1 MNFIAMNRAAFNR
14 DLENGYIS
22 NIRVMVKPTGAI
34 CHVDTING
42 ISNLYNGTTHLVN
55 DALSSALANAGI
67 TGWVL
72 VHARDVPRITSKWLT
87 YNLNKL
93 PIEEW
98 SCDLVVYTF
107 GQDYDLTGKE
117 LPFEVKPL
125 ELEDLGLG
133 ISSIL
138 EKHSQDASFDGL
150 LISALNKAKGEVFYK
165 ILPNRVTKAKVIAVG
180 TGRGGKISSFIVE
193 TDHEGKKYIVN
204 VGSIPAWVKDNGI
217 YRYRNKFI
225 GAEVDLS
232 YTSFNPGDRLKNFSS
247 PAITSVPAVDL

>member
-14 DLENGYIS
+14 DHENGYIT
-22 NIRVMVKPTGAI
+22 NIRTMVKPTGAI
-34 CHVDTING
+34 CYVDTING

-55 DALSSALANAGI
+55 DALSSTLVNAGI

-72 VHARDVPRITSKWLT
+72 VHAVGVPRITSKWLT
-87 YNLNKL
+87 YNLNKH
-93 PIEEW
+93 PIVEW
-98 SCDLVVYTF
+98 GCELVVYTF
-107 GQDYDLTGKE
+107 GQDYDLKGVE
-117 LPFEVKPL
+117 LPFQVKPL
-125 ELEDLGLG
+125 ELEDLSIG

-138 EKHSQDASFDGL
+138 DKHSQDLSFDGL
-150 LISALNKAKGEVFYK
+150 LISALNRIKGEVFYK
-165 ILPNRVTKAKVIAVG
+165 ILPNRVVKAKVIAVG
-180 TGRGGKISSFIVE
+180 TGRGGKINSFIVE
-193 TDHEGKKYIVN
+193 VNHLDKVYVVN
-204 VGSIPAWVKDNGI
+204 VTSIPAWIKDVGI